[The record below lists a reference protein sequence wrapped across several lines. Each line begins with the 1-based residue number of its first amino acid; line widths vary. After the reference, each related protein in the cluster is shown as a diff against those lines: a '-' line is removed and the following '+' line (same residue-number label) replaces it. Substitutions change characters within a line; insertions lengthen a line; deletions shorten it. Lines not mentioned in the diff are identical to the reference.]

1 MLIWFLRGLPSDNS
15 KLHWLQ
21 LKVWIKCLSIKA
33 GGEGSWGKNRNQTQT
48 LKGSEGAGS
57 EARNTA
63 RSQRYCCR
71 VLSDGLLQSIMPLLF
86 LKQPPTALH
95 KTCHYVT
102 QSITLGKTAS
112 HFHRC
117 VTYDHFQLEPPPE
130 MTHGITNRE
139 LWCFAFKIQYHWSKS
154 ENRPHRWVSLYC
166 RSPPQKA
173 ENLCRVLLDFL

>member
-1 MLIWFLRGLPSDNS
+1 MIIQSCIGY
-15 KLHWLQ
+15 
-21 LKVWIKCLSIKA
+21 IKCLSIEA
-33 GGEGSWGKNRNQTQT
+33 GTSSGREGSWGKNRNQTQT

-71 VLSDGLLQSIMPLLF
+71 VLSDGLLQSIMPLLC

-117 VTYDHFQLEPPPE
+117 VTYDHFQLETPPE

-139 LWCFAFKIQYHWSKS
+139 LWCFAFKIKYH
-154 ENRPHRWVSLYC
+154 
-166 RSPPQKA
+166 
-173 ENLCRVLLDFL
+173 

>member
-63 RSQRYCCR
+63 SSQI
-71 VLSDGLLQSIMPLLF
+71 LLQSIIRWAAAEYYA
-86 LKQPPTALH
+86 TAVSE
-95 KTCHYVT
+95 TTPYRAPQNCHYVT
-102 QSITLGKTAS
+102 QSITLCYYYVTQTTNYKLPTTMLHKASRWARLPPISTAVL
-112 HFHRC
+112 H
-117 VTYDHFQLEPPPE
+117 
-130 MTHGITNRE
+130 MITSN
-139 LWCFAFKIQYHWSKS
+139 WSPTR
-154 ENRPHRWVSLYC
+154 NDTWHY
-166 RSPPQKA
+166 
-173 ENLCRVLLDFL
+173 

>member
-1 MLIWFLRGLPSDNS
+1 MLIWFLRGLPSDNL

-63 RSQRYCCR
+63 RSQM
-71 VLSDGLLQSIMPLLF
+71 LLQSIMPLLC
-86 LKQPPTALH
+86 LKQPPTELH

-102 QSITLGKTAS
+102 QSITLCYYYVTQTTNYKLPATMLHKASRWARLPPISTAVL
-112 HFHRC
+112 H
-117 VTYDHFQLEPPPE
+117 
-130 MTHGITNRE
+130 MITSN
-139 LWCFAFKIQYHWSKS
+139 WSPTR
-154 ENRPHRWVSLYC
+154 NDTWHY
-166 RSPPQKA
+166 
-173 ENLCRVLLDFL
+173 